1 MKRRD
6 FLALSGVV
14 AVSPTLIKSSTGTA
28 LTATGATV
36 REPAKDLPIK
46 GSYDVVVSGG
56 GPAGA
61 MAAIAAGRKGAKTL
75 LIEQHGCLGG
85 IWTSGLLAYIL
96 DYQNKAGLM
105 KEFITTLRER
115 NAHVKNDKGG
125 YTSVCDI
132 EACKIL
138 LEEMCAEA
146 GVEIAYHTRTTATL
160 KSGRKISHILTE
172 SKSGREAVTASNFI
186 DTTGDGD
193 LGFYAG
199 CNYDFGHPESKLT
212 QPMSLIC
219 LVAGINAKDVQDF
232 YRDGSRGLSW
242 SLPKSNLRKAMEAGG
257 VSPSY
262 GSPSLF
268 RMRDD
273 LFLLMSNHEY
283 KVMGTKA
290 EDVTTATLRARKELN
305 AQINALRSTGGVWE
319 NIMLVATAEQIGVRE
334 GRRLKGL
341 YTVSDDDIR
350 TGRRFEDGICPVTF
364 GIDVHSLDPDKTKSI
379 EGKKWHSKP
388 YDIPMRSLIAADVD
402 NLLFAG
408 RCISGGFLPHSSYRV
423 TGNAAAMGEAAGKAA
438 AIAAAKGIAPAKV
451 PFKEVKG

>member
-1 MKRRD
+1 MKRRE
-6 FLALSGVV
+6 FLAMSSAAV
-14 AVSPTLIKSSTGTA
+14 ASPVIISAADEVKKSASS
-28 LTATGATV
+28 ATV
-36 REPAKDLPIK
+36 REPARDIPIK

-85 IWTSGLLAYIL
+85 IWTAGLLAYII
-96 DYQNKAGLM
+96 DYQNKKGLM
-105 KEFITTLRER
+105 KEFIDTLRKR
-115 NAHVKNDKGG
+115 NAHVKNDKGH
-125 YTSVCDI
+125 YTSVCEV
-132 EACKIL
+132 EACKVL

-146 GVEIAYHTRTTATL
+146 GVEIAYHTRTTAVL

-172 SKSGREAVTASNFI
+172 SKSGREAVAAANYI
-186 DTTGDGD
+186 DATGDGD

-199 CNYDFGHPESKLT
+199 CSYDFGHPDSKLT

-219 LVAGINAKDVQDF
+219 LVSGINAKEVQDC
-232 YRDGSRGLSW
+232 YRDGSRGLPW
-242 SLPKSNLRKAMEAGG
+242 GVPKKNLRKAMEAGG

-262 GSPSLF
+262 ASPSLF

-283 KVMGTKA
+283 KVYGTKA
-290 EDVTTATLRARKELN
+290 EDVTAATLRARKELN
-305 AQINALRSTGGVWE
+305 AQINALRSTGGPWK

-341 YTVSDDDIR
+341 YTISDDDIR
-350 TGRRFEDGICPVTF
+350 TGKRFDDGICPVTF
-364 GIDVHSLDPDKTKSI
+364 GIDVHSLDPSKGKSI
-379 EGKKWHSKP
+379 ESKKWHFKP
-388 YDIPMRSLIAADVD
+388 YDIPLRSLIAADVD

-423 TGNAAAMGEAAGKAA
+423 TGNTAAMGEAAGKAA
-438 AIAAAKGIAPAKV
+438 AVAAAKSVAPGKV
-451 PFKEVKG
+451 SIKDIKG

>member
-1 MKRRD
+1 MKRRE
-6 FLALSGVV
+6 FLALSGA
-14 AVSPTLIKSSTGTA
+14 AVTIPVIIKAADEARQPSPAAVT
-28 LTATGATV
+28 
-36 REPAKDLPIK
+36 EPAREIPVK

-61 MAAIAAGRKGAKTL
+61 MAAIAASRQGAKTL
-75 LIEQHGCLGG
+75 VIEQHGCLGG

-96 DYQNKAGLM
+96 DYQNKEGLM
-105 KEFITTLRER
+105 KEFISALQKR
-115 NAHVKNDKGG
+115 NAHIRNDKGH
-125 YTSVCDI
+125 YTPTCEV
-132 EACKIL
+132 EACKII

-172 SKSGREAVTASNFI
+172 SKSGREAVAATSFI
-186 DTTGDGD
+186 DATGDGD

-212 QPMSLIC
+212 QPMSLIA
-219 LVAGINAKDVQDF
+219 LVAGINAKEVQDF

-242 SLPKSNLRKAMEAGG
+242 GVPKTNLKKAMEAGG

-262 GSPSLF
+262 ASPSLF
-268 RMRDD
+268 RVRDD

-283 KVMGTKA
+283 KVKGIKA
-290 EDVTTATLRARKELN
+290 EDVTSATLRARKELN
-305 AQINALRSTGGVWE
+305 SQIEALRSTGGVWK
-319 NIMLVATAEQIGVRE
+319 NIILLATAEQIGVRE

-350 TGRRFEDGICPVTF
+350 TGKRFDDGICPVTF

-379 EGKKWHSKP
+379 QQEKWHSKP
-388 YDIPMRSLIAADVD
+388 YDIPLRSLIAADVD

-423 TGNAAAMGEAAGKAA
+423 TGNAAAMGEAAGKTAA
-438 AIAAAKGIAPAKV
+438 VAAHKGIAPAKV
-451 PFKEVKG
+451 DIKDING